1 MLEFRELSRQL
12 ADCSQGRL
20 SLGDFEDWFVRNS
33 WNAHQSQ
40 DDNLVDAVF
49 EIEELLSAEAD
60 ARIDNA
66 RLLRRFEELASR
78 IDGGCL
84 PLKTGSIS
92 SPQQITIQWEPSYE
106 VPPQVTSTS
115 VSAPEML
122 ELLHA

>member
-33 WNAHQSQ
+33 WNAHQSR

-92 SPQQITIQWEPSYE
+92 SP
-106 VPPQVTSTS
+106 
-115 VSAPEML
+115 
-122 ELLHA
+122 